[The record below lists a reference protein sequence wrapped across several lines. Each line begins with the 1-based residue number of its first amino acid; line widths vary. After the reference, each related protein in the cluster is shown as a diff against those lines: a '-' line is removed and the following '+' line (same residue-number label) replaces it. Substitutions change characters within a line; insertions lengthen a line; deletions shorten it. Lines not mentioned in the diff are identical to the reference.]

1 MIKRNR
7 LKLLLSGFLLL
18 PGMIFAQ
25 QLPYRQSSLPISER
39 VDDLLGRMT
48 LEEKI
53 AQIRHIHSWNVFNGQ
68 DLDMEKLGK
77 FTGGVSWGF
86 VEGFPLTGVNCKKNM
101 QLIQKFMVENTR
113 LGIPVFTVAE
123 SLHGSVHE
131 GSTIYPQNIAM
142 GSTFRPELAYRKAA
156 MITKDLHA
164 QGMHQVLAPCIDV
177 VRDLRWGRVEESFGE
192 DPVLCGLFGIA
203 EVKGY
208 MDNGISP
215 MLKH

>member
-1 MIKRNR
+1 M
-7 LKLLLSGFLLL
+7 
-18 PGMIFAQ
+18 
-25 QLPYRQSSLPISER
+25 
-39 VDDLLGRMT
+39 LGRMT

-142 GSTFRPELAYRKAA
+142 GLSLIHISEPTRLG
-156 MITKDLHA
+156 MISYAVFCLKKKNKK
-164 QGMHQVLAPCIDV
+164 Q
-177 VRDLRWGRVEESFGE
+177 
-192 DPVLCGLFGIA
+192 PVTYGTHS
-203 EVKGY
+203 Y
-208 MDNGISP
+208 Q
-215 MLKH
+215 

>member
-113 LGIPVFTVAE
+113 LGIYRCGVIAWFGTRGIYYLSSE
-123 SLHGSVHE
+123 YSHGE
-131 GSTIYPQNIAM
+131 YFP
-142 GSTFRPELAYRKAA
+142 P
-156 MITKDLHA
+156 
-164 QGMHQVLAPCIDV
+164 
-177 VRDLRWGRVEESFGE
+177 
-192 DPVLCGLFGIA
+192 
-203 EVKGY
+203 
-208 MDNGISP
+208 
-215 MLKH
+215 